1 MKFSL
6 LAYTKSK
13 VNGETSG
20 TVAMITRSFP
30 QTRTSEQD
38 DPLTRKIIACAIEV
52 HKRLG
57 PGLLEKL
64 YKESMAIEMELSG
77 LKVEKN
83 VKVAVDYKG
92 KPIGEYFI
100 DVLVEDTVIL
110 ELKSVER
117 YDPVFEAQILSYMKL
132 TGKKVGLLINF
143 NSKMVKDG
151 IKRFIL

>member
-1 MKFSL
+1 MVMRTL
-6 LAYTKSK
+6 P
-13 VNGETSG
+13 
-20 TVAMITRSFP
+20 RR
-30 QTRTSEQD
+30 QTSERD
-38 DPLTRKIIACAIEV
+38 DPLTRRIIACAIEV

-64 YKESMAIEMELSG
+64 YQEAMVIEMELCG

-83 VKVAVDYKG
+83 VKLAVEYRG
-92 KPIGEYFI
+92 KPIGDYVI
-100 DVLVEDTVIL
+100 DILVEDTVIL

-117 YDPVFEAQILSYMKL
+117 HEPVCEAQILSYMKL

-151 IKRFIL
+151 IKRFVL

>member
-1 MKFSL
+1 MVVRKFPE
-6 LAYTKSK
+6 KK
-13 VNGETSG
+13 PV
-20 TVAMITRSFP
+20 
-30 QTRTSEQD
+30 QQD
-38 DPLTRKIIACAIEV
+38 DPLTRRIIACAIEV
-52 HKRLG
+52 HRKLG

-64 YKESMAIEMELSG
+64 YKEAMVVEMELDG

-83 VKVAVDYKG
+83 VKIPVEYKG

-100 DVLVEDTVIL
+100 DLLVENTVIL

-117 YDPVFEAQILSYMKL
+117 HDSVFEAQILSYMKL

-151 IKRFIL
+151 IKRFVL

>member
-1 MKFSL
+1 L
-6 LAYTKSK
+6 PR
-13 VNGETSG
+13 
-20 TVAMITRSFP
+20 TRASD
-30 QTRTSEQD
+30 QD

-64 YKESMAIEMELSG
+64 YKESMAIEMDLCG

-100 DVLVEDTVIL
+100 DILVENSVVL

-117 YDPVFEAQILSYMKL
+117 HDPIFEAQILSYIKL

-151 IKRFIL
+151 IKRFAL

>member
-1 MKFSL
+1 MIKNFPV
-6 LAYTKSK
+6 K
-13 VNGETSG
+13 VLSDN
-20 TVAMITRSFP
+20 
-30 QTRTSEQD
+30 D
-38 DPLTRKIIACAIEV
+38 DPLTRRIIASAIEV

-64 YKESMAIEMELSG
+64 YQEAMVIEMQLVN

-83 VKVAVDYKG
+83 VKIPVEYKG
-92 KPIGEYFI
+92 KPIGDYFI
-100 DVLVEDTVIL
+100 DLLVEDRVIL

-117 YDPVFEAQILSYMKL
+117 HDPIFEAQILSYMKL

-151 IKRFIL
+151 IKRFVL

>member
-1 MKFSL
+1 M
-6 LAYTKSK
+6 
-13 VNGETSG
+13 V
-20 TVAMITRSFP
+20 MRSFP
-30 QTRTSEQD
+30 EKRTPIQD
-38 DPLTRKIIACAIEV
+38 DPLTRRIIACAIEV

-64 YKESMAIEMELSG
+64 YKEAMVIEMELDG
-77 LKVEKN
+77 LKVDKN
-83 VKVAVDYKG
+83 VKIPVEYKD

-100 DVLVEDTVIL
+100 DLLVNDTVIL

-117 YDPVFEAQILSYMKL
+117 HDPVFEAQILSYMKL

-151 IKRFIL
+151 IKRFVL